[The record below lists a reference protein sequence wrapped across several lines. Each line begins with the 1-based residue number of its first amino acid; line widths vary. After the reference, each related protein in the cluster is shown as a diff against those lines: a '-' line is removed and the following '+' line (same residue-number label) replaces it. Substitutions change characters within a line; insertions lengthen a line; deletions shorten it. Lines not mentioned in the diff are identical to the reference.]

1 MEQKMVVMGTP
12 EKTDEGN
19 GSKESMPD
27 DEVMNPVKE
36 MGFPADD
43 SGPDLSP
50 PLQEEGS
57 FGMKEFL
64 LIITSILFGTILS
77 FLYLS
82 KYANMSAPKQMG
94 VSSAKVDSKTL
105 QNELRKIVS
114 TEKFMGML
122 KESGQL
128 EKLRGSDGENGVPGE
143 RGEQG
148 FQGPIGPEGIAGPPG
163 PVGPQGVQ
171 GLVGFTG
178 LQGPQGPP
186 GPTVEVS
193 KGILKGISG
202 WEIMQSADYT
212 VEPGNRRTATM
223 SCSPGKI
230 LLGGGYNAEQ
240 CEDCSGINNYPSSS
254 NSWKTTLVN
263 NMSDRPAN
271 FKVYVICAEP
281 TL

>member
-1 MEQKMVVMGTP
+1 MVVMGIP
-12 EKTDEGN
+12 EKTN
-19 GSKESMPD
+19 KETDSEKWMPD

-36 MGFPADD
+36 MGFPTEDN
-43 SGPDLSP
+43 GPDLP
-50 PLQEEGS
+50 PLQEEEG

-64 LIITSILFGTILS
+64 LIFTSILFGTILS
-77 FLYLS
+77 FVYLS
-82 KYANMSAPKQMG
+82 KSTNMSVPKQMG
-94 VSSAKVDSKTL
+94 VSSTKVDSKTL
-105 QNELRKIVS
+105 QNELRKIIS

-128 EKLRGSDGENGVPGE
+128 EKLRGSDGEKGVPGE
-143 RGEQG
+143 AGEQG
-148 FQGPIGPEGIAGPPG
+148 PEGPVGPEGVAGPQGPI
-163 PVGPQGVQ
+163 GPQGVQ

-178 LQGPQGPP
+178 QQGPQGPP
-186 GPTVEVS
+186 GPAVEMS
-193 KGILKGISG
+193 PGALNGISG
-202 WEIMQSADYT
+202 WEIMQSKDYT
-212 VEPGNRRTATM
+212 VEPGYRRTITL

-240 CEDCSGINNYPSSS
+240 CEDCSGINNYPSSN

-263 NMSDRPAN
+263 KMSTRLAN

>member
-1 MEQKMVVMGTP
+1 MVVMGTP

-19 GSKESMPD
+19 GSEKSMPD

-43 SGPDLSP
+43 SGPDLSSP

-77 FLYLS
+77 FVYLS

-114 TEKFMGML
+114 AEKFMGML

-128 EKLRGSDGENGVPGE
+128 EKLSGSGVEKGIPGAI
-143 RGEQG
+143 GEQG
-148 FQGPIGPEGIAGPPG
+148 PQGPIGPEGVAGPAGPIGPQGLPG
-163 PVGPQGVQ
+163 TKGVTGPAGPAGLQGVQ
-171 GLVGFTG
+171 GLVGF
-178 LQGPQGPP
+178 
-186 GPTVEVS
+186 
-193 KGILKGISG
+193 
-202 WEIMQSADYT
+202 
-212 VEPGNRRTATM
+212 
-223 SCSPGKI
+223 
-230 LLGGGYNAEQ
+230 LL
-240 CEDCSGINNYPSSS
+240 
-254 NSWKTTLVN
+254 
-263 NMSDRPAN
+263 DRWDHRDHRAQ
-271 FKVYVICAEP
+271 
-281 TL
+281 

>member
-1 MEQKMVVMGTP
+1 ME
-12 EKTDEGN
+12 
-19 GSKESMPD
+19 
-27 DEVMNPVKE
+27 
-36 MGFPADD
+36 
-43 SGPDLSP
+43 
-50 PLQEEGS
+50 
-57 FGMKEFL
+57 
-64 LIITSILFGTILS
+64 
-77 FLYLS
+77 
-82 KYANMSAPKQMG
+82 
-94 VSSAKVDSKTL
+94 
-105 QNELRKIVS
+105 
-114 TEKFMGML
+114 ML

-178 LQGPQGPP
+178 LQGFQGPP
-186 GPTVEVS
+186 GPAVEVS
-193 KGILKGISG
+193 NGALNGISG
-202 WEIMQSADYT
+202 WEIMQSEVNT
-212 VEPGNRRTATM
+212 VEPGNRRTITM

-240 CEDCSGINNYPSSS
+240 CEDCSGVNSYPSSG